1 MSKKSIN
8 WFVFTVICLSSKQ
21 IVHTTNKQ
29 NKRLNIEY
37 DTTEKIPA
45 KKDKNNNNNCAHKLV
60 LFTEHSSTDIFSN
73 SDHYNVVLPDEYKA
87 TLFYLMSCMHTVYKI
102 FIHNNL

>member
-45 KKDKNNNNNCAHKLV
+45 KKDKNNNNNLFMFLTVSSDQISLV
-60 LFTEHSSTDIFSN
+60 SGVDLTVNIPSIILSN
-73 SDHYNVVLPDEYKA
+73 
-87 TLFYLMSCMHTVYKI
+87 
-102 FIHNNL
+102 